1 MLVLSYLYCNSSIAL
16 KIFHIYWGVLN
27 MSNKYEIE
35 EDLYRAQSRLDDLC
49 KQEGQENTGTQT
61 VTIQPKYGEEM
72 QSLRE
77 ECSQLRIILEAM
89 EASED

>member
-1 MLVLSYLYCNSSIAL
+1 
-16 KIFHIYWGVLN
+16 
-27 MSNKYEIE
+27 MSNKHEIE

-61 VTIQPKYGEEM
+61 VIIQPKYGEEM

-77 ECSQLRIILEAM
+77 ECSQ
-89 EASED
+89 

>member
-1 MLVLSYLYCNSSIAL
+1 MFKV
-16 KIFHIYWGVLN
+16 
-27 MSNKYEIE
+27 SNKHEIE
-35 EDLYRAQSRLDDLC
+35 EELAAAESRLATLC
-49 KQEGQENTGTQT
+49 KSENEDQFSGGET
-61 VTIQPKYGEEM
+61 VTIQPTCGDEM

>member
-16 KIFHIYWGVLN
+16 KIFHIYWGVLD
-27 MSNKYEIE
+27 MSNKHEIE

-49 KQEGQENTGTQT
+49 KQEGQQCAGTQT

>member
-1 MLVLSYLYCNSSIAL
+1 
-16 KIFHIYWGVLN
+16 
-27 MSNKYEIE
+27 MSNKHEIE

-61 VTIQPKYGEEM
+61 VTIQPKYGEEI

>member
-1 MLVLSYLYCNSSIAL
+1 
-16 KIFHIYWGVLN
+16 
-27 MSNKYEIE
+27 MSNKHEIE
-35 EDLYRAQSRLDDLC
+35 EELNQAQERLEMLC
-49 KQEGQENTGTQT
+49 SSEATAETGSQT
-61 VTIQPKYGEEM
+61 VTIMPSCGDEM

>member
-27 MSNKYEIE
+27 MSNKHEIE

-61 VTIQPKYGEEM
+61 VTIV
-72 QSLRE
+72 
-77 ECSQLRIILEAM
+77 
-89 EASED
+89 

>member
-1 MLVLSYLYCNSSIAL
+1 
-16 KIFHIYWGVLN
+16 
-27 MSNKYEIE
+27 MSNRHEIE
-35 EDLYRAQSRLDDLC
+35 EDLSRAQTRLDDLC
-49 KQEGQENTGTQT
+49 KNEAHAGTGSQT
-61 VTIQPKYGEEM
+61 VTIQPQHGDEM

>member
-1 MLVLSYLYCNSSIAL
+1 
-16 KIFHIYWGVLN
+16 
-27 MSNKYEIE
+27 MSNKHEIE
-35 EDLYRAQSRLDDLC
+35 EDLYRVQS